1 MRKARF
7 KMMLVAA
14 IAAFALL
21 FAGMERAQAQTDMDD
36 PFALPT
42 DNFVSAVQAQQLLA
56 AQVASLKDFIVTL
69 VQGTAAYKTAE
80 RAIFYY
86 STIQGEVG
94 SGKDIPNSIVTG
106 LTYVIQSNT
115 GTTSMGTNNGP
126 DGVELWDLR
135 NDAIDLLSQ

>member
-1 MRKARF
+1 MRKTRF

-21 FAGMERAQAQTDMDD
+21 FAGVERVQAQADMDD

-42 DNFVSAVQAQQLLA
+42 GNFVSAGQAEQLLA

-69 VQGTAAYKTAE
+69 VPGTAAYKTAE

-94 SGKDIPNSIVTG
+94 SGKDIPSSIVTG

-115 GTTSMGTNNGP
+115 GTTSIGTNNGP

-135 NDAIDLLSQ
+135 NDAIDLLEQ